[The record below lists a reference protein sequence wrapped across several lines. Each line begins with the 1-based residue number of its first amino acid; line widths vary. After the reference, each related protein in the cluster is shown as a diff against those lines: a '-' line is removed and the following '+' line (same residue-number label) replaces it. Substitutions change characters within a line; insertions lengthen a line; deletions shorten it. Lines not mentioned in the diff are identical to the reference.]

1 MANASKYRVKQKKK
15 PSKKRKLSDT
25 GTPKEQPLIGKGKI
39 LLILLFG
46 TIIVAGVYIA
56 SMIAM
61 LEAVFF
67 GYWILTTVMLCVYI
81 FIYMKTKSL
90 YTKDYLDDNLTSERM
105 EFYRHR
111 TKQMKYFLLVI
122 MPFVFTIIG
131 DAIYLLFLKDLHII
145 DAIKSLL

>member
-15 PSKKRKLSDT
+15 PSKNRKVSDT
-25 GTPKEQPLIGKGKI
+25 GTQKEQPLIGKGKI

-46 TIIVAGVYIA
+46 TIIVAGFYIA
-56 SMIAM
+56 SMIAK

-67 GYWILTTVMLCVYI
+67 GYWIFTTLMLCAYI
-81 FIYMKTKSL
+81 FFYMKSKSL
-90 YTKDYLDDNLTSERM
+90 YTKDYYDGNLTSERM

-111 TKQMKYFLLVI
+111 TKQLKYFLLVI

-131 DAIYLLFLKDLHII
+131 DAVYLLILKDLHII
-145 DAIKSLL
+145 DAIKSIL